1 MGQHLV
7 LVGDSVFDNRAY
19 TGGEPE
25 VAAHLRDVLPGWGV
39 TLRAVDGSTTT
50 DLLPQLEDFPVD
62 ATQVVLSVGGNDA
75 LDNVDLL
82 GLAVRSTAE
91 ALDLFEARVGV
102 FEINYRAVVSAVVA
116 LGRPTTV
123 CTVYNGNFD
132 GVQAQRIRVALMMFN
147 DVVLRTALSFG
158 LNVIELRQVC
168 TEAVD
173 FANPIEP
180 SGVGGRKIALAI
192 ARAVGALESA
202 GPHTRSTLSAG

>member
-19 TGGEPE
+19 TQGEPE
-25 VAAHLRDVLPGWGV
+25 VAAHLKDLLPSWGV
-39 TLRAVDGSTTT
+39 TLRAVDGSTTL
-50 DLLPQLEDFPVD
+50 DLKPQLQDFPTD
-62 ATQVVLSVGGNDA
+62 ATQVVVSIGGNDA

-82 GLAVRSTAE
+82 ELRVASTAE
-91 ALDLFEARVGV
+91 ALDLFDARVAT
-102 FEINYRAVVSAVVA
+102 FERNYRAVVQAVVG
-116 LGRPTTV
+116 LGVPTTL

-132 GVQAQRIRVALMMFN
+132 GAQARRIRVALTMFN
-147 DVVLRTALSFG
+147 DVVLRTALGFG

-168 TEAVD
+168 TESAD

-192 ARAVGALESA
+192 ARAVGAMA
-202 GPHTRSTLSAG
+202 ADKPRATLSAG